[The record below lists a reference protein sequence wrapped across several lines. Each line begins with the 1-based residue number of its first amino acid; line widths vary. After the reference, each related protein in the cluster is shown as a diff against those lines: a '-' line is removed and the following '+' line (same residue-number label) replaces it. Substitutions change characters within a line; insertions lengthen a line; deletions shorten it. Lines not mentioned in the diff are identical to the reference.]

1 MSRLI
6 EEPGKAMEFDL
17 EEMRGEE
24 AHRYLNLIT
33 VHDQVGSLESIK
45 SIRDLRQLP
54 QPKATRSKRAPQAK
68 GRPQTGKIVAIEEID
83 DSDEETDEDEDL
95 VPYEKPD
102 ADASDSDED
111 PTLVQRN
118 KPTAPVW
125 VVYNCSKAIT
135 NLTFLG
141 TSVISSPTS
150 EILKISSAITSPSL
164 LHRP

>member
-1 MSRLI
+1 MVVGTGMSRLI

-33 VHDQVGSLESIK
+33 IQDEVGSLDSIK
-45 SIRDLRQLP
+45 SIRDLRQLQ
-54 QPKATRSKRAPQAK
+54 QPKAKATHSKRAPPAK

-118 KPTAPVW
+118 KPTAPV
-125 VVYNCSKAIT
+125 
-135 NLTFLG
+135 
-141 TSVISSPTS
+141 
-150 EILKISSAITSPSL
+150 
-164 LHRP
+164 